1 MAVYVPRALRSQN
14 ASCATMNSD
23 SSRVSVDRVTSA
35 CEPVDVAVTLAL
47 SVAGDT
53 SELLHADTEFCR
65 SAPDG
70 SMRSSTE
77 NKTGYR
83 TSEKPT
89 KIGCRDSGKNV
100 PRSGQKNRSHLVE
113 KPDNASA
120 KTSDAVSE
128 FTEPED
134 AADSNVS
141 ATDNALGVVSAVSDV
156 AAVLDAAST
165 HDVHSCRQSLATACV
180 LTVGESTDTVLPD
193 QTVANCG
200 TASTV
205 TSLADDVRDR
215 PELREAVPDV
225 LVTDSELLIDINHL
239 SVGVGDNVD
248 ERDSDSD
255 TQHHSVGQSETG
267 GDVNEFS
274 HRSCDT
280 TEEPGMTSVGIDCN
294 SPGNTAAAADSDA
307 DDDEE
312 SWEKMFDDSG
322 EVLLQS
328 DDGQQ
333 VITIQLSATLN
344 VNI

>member
-14 ASCATMNSD
+14 ASCATTNSD

-35 CEPVDVAVTLAL
+35 REPVDVAVTLPL
-47 SVAGDT
+47 SAAGDT

-100 PRSGQKNRSHLVE
+100 SRSGQKNRSHLVA

-120 KTSDAVSE
+120 KTSVAVSE

-134 AADSNVS
+134 AVDANVS
-141 ATDNALGVVSAVSDV
+141 ATDEALDVVSAVSNV
-156 AAVLDAAST
+156 ASVLDAAST
-165 HDVHSCRQSLATACV
+165 HDVDSCWQSLATACV

-193 QTVANCG
+193 QTEANCG

-225 LVTDSELLIDINHL
+225 LVTDSELLIDVNHL

-248 ERDSDSD
+248 ERDSDRD

-294 SPGNTAAAADSDA
+294 SPGNTAAAADSDT
-307 DDDEE
+307 DDDE

-333 VITIQLSATLN
+333 VITMQLSATLN